1 MLCATV
7 FTDTRILNIKSHCL
21 SLQCGTDSKL
31 VDTDCGYSLP
41 VICSDRKV
49 GMYIFSS
56 LNIYM
61 QVFTDLFYSNISQK
75 IISLPF

>member
-7 FTDTRILNIKSHCL
+7 FTDTSILDFKSHCL
-21 SLQCGTDSKL
+21 SLQCGVDSKL
-31 VDTDCGYSLP
+31 VDTDCGLFLP
-41 VICSDRKV
+41 VICSDRKIS
-49 GMYIFSS
+49 MYFSTS

-75 IISLPF
+75 ISLLPS